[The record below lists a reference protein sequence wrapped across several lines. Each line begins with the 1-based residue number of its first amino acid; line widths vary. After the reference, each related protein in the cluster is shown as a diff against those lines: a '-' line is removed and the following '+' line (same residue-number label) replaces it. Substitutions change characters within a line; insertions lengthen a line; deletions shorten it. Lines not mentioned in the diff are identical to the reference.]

1 MAPGSADPSEAAS
14 DEESVGPSRAAVE
27 PGTSPARGASPAP
40 STGTGEVEEE
50 PQHTTPSKDSDLPEY
65 LKFD

>member
-14 DEESVGPSRAAVE
+14 DEESGSPSRAAVE
-27 PGTSPARGASPAP
+27 PGASSARGTSPAP
-40 STGTGEVEEE
+40 STGTGEVEEA